1 MKPIAIN
8 FTVCSLMLLFAYSAQ
23 AQLGY
28 QDFRHIHIN
37 GVHVDDAQILNLDA
51 TLGYEVPNGFYWV
64 NDNTGEWG
72 YEGNGEVLGSIYT
85 EATQRNN
92 TEVQS
97 TQSSQQT
104 SSPKQSGNSRPYISN
119 DTGTG
124 SAVID
129 SNGCSYVSA
138 GGMTVKSCD

>member
-1 MKPIAIN
+1 MKCIIIN
-8 FTVCSLMLLFAYSAQ
+8 FNVFVLFFLFTLSAQ

-37 GVHVDDAQILNLDA
+37 GIHLTDTQILYIDK

-72 YEGNGEVLGSIYT
+72 YEGNNEVLGSFYS
-85 EATQRNN
+85 ENNALAESETQL
-92 TEVQS
+92 
-97 TQSSQQT
+97 
-104 SSPKQSGNSRPYISN
+104 KQSNQQYSGDSRPYISN

-129 SNGCSYVSA
+129 PNGCSYVSV
-138 GGMTVKSCD
+138 GGMTLKSCD

>member
-1 MKPIAIN
+1 MKFVMISFN
-8 FTVCSLMLLFAYSAQ
+8 TLTLFLLFSFGVL

-37 GVHVDDAQILNLDA
+37 GVHLSDAQILNLDK
-51 TLGYEVPNGFYWV
+51 TLNYEVPNGFYWV

-72 YEGNGEVLGSIYT
+72 YEGNSEVLGSIYHET
-85 EATQRNN
+85 STHNNSGTQMKG
-92 TEVQS
+92 
-97 TQSSQQT
+97 SSQK
-104 SSPKQSGNSRPYISN
+104 SSGNNRPYISN

-129 SNGCSYVSA
+129 PKGCSYVSA